1 MSITRFA
8 EAYPPDK
15 PRRDVTEDIH
25 DEVGGAVPRS
35 LHDLWDHIGFGK
47 HRNGLLDLI
56 DPTQYYDHYAGFFG
70 GGPAGRIPFLMN
82 AFGEP
87 IAYRRI
93 SAREG
98 EVSILHTYGPK
109 IEVLAY
115 DFDDFF
121 DRVLLTDDG
130 LREVVNVSLF
140 NQVKSGLR
148 SLRQNEVYGF
158 DPQLLEEMPKGT
170 KADATFFGIV
180 DAREHLNLLLNSA
193 KS

>member
-1 MSITRFA
+1 MSINRFA

-15 PRRDVTEDIH
+15 PRQEVTEEIH

-35 LHDLWDHIGFGK
+35 LHDLWDLIGFGK

-56 DPTQYYDHYAGFFG
+56 DPTLYYDHYAGFFG
-70 GGPAGRIPFLMN
+70 GDPAGRVPFMMN

-121 DRVLLTDDG
+121 DQVLLTDDG
-130 LREVVNVSLF
+130 LRQVVNVSLF
-140 NQVKSGLR
+140 NQVRSGLR
-148 SLRQNEVYGF
+148 SLRQNEAYGF
-158 DPQLLEEMPKGT
+158 DPQVLEEMPKGT
-170 KADATFFGIV
+170 KADASFFGIV
-180 DAREHLNLLLNSA
+180 DAVEQLNLLIQRA
-193 KS
+193 A

>member
-15 PRRDVTEDIH
+15 PRKEVTEDIH

-35 LHDLWDHIGFGK
+35 LHDLWDEIGFGK
-47 HRNGLLDLI
+47 HRDGLLELI
-56 DPTQYYDHYAGFFG
+56 DPTQYYNQYAAFFG
-70 GGPAGRIPFLMN
+70 GDPAGRVPFMIN

-130 LREVVNVSLF
+130 MRNVVNVSLF
-140 NQVKSGLR
+140 NQIRSGLR
-148 SLRQNEVYGF
+148 SLRQNEAYGF
-158 DPQLLEEMPKGT
+158 DPQLLEELPKGT
-170 KADATFFGIV
+170 KVDASFFEIV
-180 DAREHLNLLLNSA
+180 DAREHMNLLLQRA
-193 KS
+193 A